1 MPTKP
6 PDLSELQ
13 QRLERLASPP
23 PAPVPATQM
32 TVVRNPSDVV
42 KPVRSGAWVMAIA
55 LATAAVA
62 TGHLALLGPAVLLG
76 ILAGA
81 LALGSVADMVVSL
94 IPGVHVVRD
103 PTRPH
108 VGMGASVASDAVIEP
123 GATVE
128 MGADIGPG
136 VIVKRGAIV
145 RMGAE
150 IRAGAII
157 EEGAIV
163 GWGCDVKSG
172 AVIGRNAIV
181 GAGSDIGEGARVPEG
196 MRLHPGSEW
205 GERASSDA
213 ASPSV
218 PVPVAPE
225 PAKVVD
231 PRAARIDAA
240 CARIEAELAQAPA
253 QLREMLGA
261 SAQTATALRQTFQR
275 LQAREAALRLE
286 SSEESLKFLQQERAE
301 LQKKAEASSDAAV
314 KASLSS
320 AVAAIDEQLRQRGFL
335 RQSAERLDAELT
347 RLSWTLDGMGAQLV
361 RLRSAG
367 QESASTPDAAML
379 DSMNQLQSEIDAIAG
394 ALEEVA
400 RDDRRAHAA
409 GITPVVDVTS
419 EGAQPGKDRERDRS

>member
-1 MPTKP
+1 MATKP

-13 QRLERLASPP
+13 QRLERLATEPSKPP
-23 PAPVPATQM
+23 PQPLA
-32 TVVRNPSDVV
+32 VRNPTDVV
-42 KPVRSGAWVMAIA
+42 KPARMGVMVMAVA

-62 TGHLALLGPAVLLG
+62 TGQLALLGPAVMLA

-81 LALGSVADMVVSL
+81 LAIGGVADMVVSL

-108 VGMGASVASDAVIEP
+108 VGMGANIARGAIVEAGAS
-123 GATVE
+123 VE

-136 VIVKRGAIV
+136 AIIKRGAIV
-145 RMGAE
+145 RMGCS
-150 IRAGAII
+150 IGANVVV
-157 EEGAIV
+157 EQGAVV
-163 GWGCDVKSG
+163 GWGCDVNDG

-181 GAGSDIGEGARVPEG
+181 GAGSDIGAGVRVPDG
-196 MRLHPGSEW
+196 MRLHPGSDW
-205 GERASSDA
+205 GEGTSDA
-213 ASPSV
+213 PPST
-218 PVPVAPE
+218 PAAPE
-225 PAKVVD
+225 PAKAVD

-275 LQAREAALRLE
+275 LQAREAALRAE

-314 KASLSS
+314 RGSLAS
-320 AVAAIDEQLRQRGFL
+320 AVAAIDEQLRQRGLL
-335 RQSAERLDAELT
+335 RQSADRLDAELT

-367 QESASTPDAAML
+367 QESASAPDAAVL
-379 DSMNQLQSEIDAIAG
+379 ESMQQLQGEIDAIAS

-400 RDDRRAHAA
+400 RDDRRALA
-409 GITPVVDVTS
+409 GVTPVVEVTS
-419 EGAQPGKDRERDRS
+419 EGAQPAKDRERDRS